1 MDEFV
6 QRAVFVQR
14 GLSFFIQTGLC
25 LYREDCVCTEMGVF
39 VHMAVSEQP
48 IKLDAR
54 YLSCMQNY
62 Q

>member
-1 MDEFV
+1 
-6 QRAVFVQR
+6 
-14 GLSFFIQTGLC
+14 
-25 LYREDCVCTEMGVF
+25 MGVF

-62 Q
+62 QWTQEQFKMDAQSKPVHINQH